1 MNCPPEE
8 GLPLPPPFMFACGDC
23 AELLAALVRK
33 VTADAGCFSEQ
44 LAVAVHV
51 ADAHLE
57 DVPPPHADCAICTG
71 YQERADAHADVQR
84 HWAEHRARDL
94 FLPKDVARLL

>member
-1 MNCPPEE
+1 METSPWPV
-8 GLPLPPPFMFACGDC
+8 PPPFMWRC
-23 AELLAALVRK
+23 ARCTDLLKKLITRSSAGP
-33 VTADAGCFSEQ
+33 GCFSEQ

-57 DVPPPHADCAICTG
+57 DVPPPHADCAICVG

-94 FLPKDVARLL
+94 FLPEDVARLL